1 MIITL
6 QPRLVEPKCEKATM
20 PEYVT
25 NPSYILHE
33 KAQQYY
39 WEGRAPLSIKA
50 FFSGQALYT
59 LGKGYYAVDDTS
71 YLIVNHD
78 QPYAITIEANDAVES
93 FCLFFEPGLAEEV
106 YCSLV
111 TPTHRLLDDP
121 ELLDIAPL
129 HFFER
134 TYRHDDLLSPL
145 LFSLRARLVDRGHE
159 QSWLYEQFHELM
171 QRLLQVHLN
180 VYKEVEALP
189 ALRAATREELYRR
202 LYRAKEY
209 ASALFDTPITL
220 GEMAQVASLS
230 PNHFLRMFK
239 HLFHQTPHQ
248 YLIKKRLER
257 AQDLLVSTDHSVT
270 EICVALGFESL
281 SSFSWLF
288 RQRIGCSPTAY
299 RTQKDDF

>member
-6 QPRLVEPKCEKATM
+6 QPRLVEPRWKKDSM
-20 PEYVT
+20 PEQIT

-33 KAQQYY
+33 KAPQYY
-39 WEGRAPLSIKA
+39 WEGRTSLSIKA
-50 FFSGQALYT
+50 FFSGRALYT
-59 LGKGYYAVDDTS
+59 LGKGYYAVDDAS
-71 YLIVNHD
+71 YLIVNRD
-78 QPYAITIEANDAVES
+78 QPYAITIEANEAVES

-111 TPTHRLLDDP
+111 TPAQTLLDDP
-121 ELLDIAPL
+121 ELPHITPL

-145 LFSLRARLVDRGHE
+145 LFTLRATLAERGHE
-159 QSWLYEQFHELM
+159 QGWLDEQFHELV

-209 ASALFDTPITL
+209 AAAFFDTPITL
-220 GEMAQVASLS
+220 GEMARVASLS

-239 HLFHQTPHQ
+239 QLFHQTPHQ
-248 YLIKKRLER
+248 YIIHKRLER
-257 AQDLLVSTDHSVT
+257 AQDLLVSTDSSVT
-270 EICVALGFESL
+270 EICMALGFESL

-288 RQRIGCSPTAY
+288 RQRVGCSPTAY
-299 RTQKDDF
+299 RAQKR

>member
-6 QPRLVEPKCEKATM
+6 QPRLVQSNFASVIMDERR
-20 PEYVT
+20 V
-25 NPSYILHE
+25 NPSFILHE

-39 WEGRAPLSIKA
+39 WEGRGPLSIKA

-59 LGKGYYAVDDTS
+59 LGSGYYAVDDTS

-78 QPYAITIEANDAVES
+78 QPYAIAIEADTSVES
-93 FCLFFEPGLAEEV
+93 LCIFFEPGFVEDV
-106 YCSLV
+106 YRSLI
-111 TPTHRLLDDP
+111 TPAHRLLADP
-121 ELLDIAPL
+121 EPPDSAPL

-134 TYRHDDLLSPL
+134 TYRHDDLLSPAL
-145 LFSLRARLVDRGHE
+145 LHLRETLPARRYE
-159 QSWLYEQFHELM
+159 QGWLYEQFHDLL

-189 ALRAATREELYRR
+189 AARAATREELYRR

-209 ASALFDTPITL
+209 ASALFDTSITL
-220 GEMAQVASLS
+220 DEMAHVAALS

-248 YLIKKRLER
+248 YLISKRLER
-257 AQDLLVSTDHSVT
+257 AQHLLAHTDRPVT
-270 EICVALGFESL
+270 EICFSLGFESPG
-281 SSFSWLF
+281 SFSWLF
-288 RQRIGCSPTAY
+288 HQRMGCSPTVY
-299 RTQKDDF
+299 RNQKR